1 MANRNDAALRQE
13 RYARRQLVD
22 GRLVAPVSPEHHGK
36 RWTYAHHGCRCPIC
50 TDAHAARQKRA
61 RGPGSPAQFTHGT
74 LYGYES
80 GCRCPACSAVSRS
93 ESRSKRAALF
103 AERVL
108 WHPRAPHG
116 TPAGYVHYGCRCA
129 PCTTANTVDS
139 ARRAPGRRNDP
150 KDTK

>member
-36 RWTYAHHGCRCPIC
+36 RWTY
-50 TDAHAARQKRA
+50 
-61 RGPGSPAQFTHGT
+61 
-74 LYGYES
+74 
-80 GCRCPACSAVSRS
+80 RCPACSAVSRS

-116 TPAGYVHYGCRCA
+116 TPAGYVHYGCRCP

-139 ARRAPGRRNDP
+139 ARRAPERRNDP
-150 KDTK
+150 KDTT